1 MHPEIMRAIN
11 DQRGRELRERAHR
24 GRLARMA
31 IRSRRHGRD
40 LPDDDFVVPAIP
52 DYVDGSFH
60 TDRAVGQ
67 VASEAGQ
74 APAGHAA

>member
-1 MHPEIMRAIN
+1 MHPEILRAIN
-11 DQRGRELRERAHR
+11 DQRGREMRERAHR
-24 GRLARMA
+24 SRLAKMA

-40 LPDDDFVVPAIP
+40 LADDDFVVPAIP
-52 DYVDGSFH
+52 DFVDGSFH
-60 TDRAVGQ
+60 TDQAVSQ

>member
-1 MHPEIMRAIN
+1 MHPEILRQIN
-11 DQRGRELRERAHR
+11 DQRGRELRERAQR
-24 GRLARMA
+24 ARLVRTA

-60 TDRAVGQ
+60 TGRAVSQ